1 MPIPP
6 GYIRAATAAAISY
19 FILIFLEDLL
29 GVNKKQRFFLAIAI
43 GFLFYHYGDVI
54 VQFIKSIFA
63 AIGL

>member
-6 GYIRAATAAAISY
+6 GYIEAATVAAIFY

-29 GVNKKQRFFLAIAI
+29 GINKRKRLFIAIAI
-43 GFLFYHYGDVI
+43 GFLFYHYGDV
-54 VQFIKSIFA
+54 VVRFIKTIFA

>member
-6 GYIRAATAAAISY
+6 EYIRAATAAAISY
-19 FILIFLEDLL
+19 FILIFIEDLT

-43 GFLFYHYGDVI
+43 GFLFYHYGDVV